1 MVTKTSENVFV
12 PLPNSLLRQAGGVI
26 YFVDEK
32 NYQIADVRAN
42 LINLN
47 VSYTMNMASEISFS
61 VSDTGLKMLENN
73 YFSISRVVAYVT
85 ETFGT
90 IEGTRNPD
98 VRERQTQLF
107 EIANVTVSQGPGA
120 SPVVEVR
127 CYSRAI
133 QQMKRDRR
141 PGSIKGSGTAF
152 VQQAAKKYGLK
163 FWGENTSKKQQI
175 NKASGGNKAD
185 SVWDVIQNLAG
196 EAKFVVFEVDGYL
209 IFASEK
215 FLLKRWGTHEVPLS
229 NKPTKKKSDK
239 KQNKYIPLIYK
250 PHFQQSSVR
259 PFTYR
264 PTIESSARNSLQ
276 LLSVPNMTISDNNP
290 WDGTGSAII
299 DRVNAV
305 RLRPGM
311 TIKMEGVPTFD
322 GYYLIDSVTFS
333 DLVPDPVNISFKKPE
348 KEEKEIKDLEIG
360 KRGPQVID
368 VLANTSAI
376 QNQVFR
382 QEDIPRFFTPPP
394 DMKIFPLP
402 TPTSPLNYPPATKGV
417 FATGNIDLWNR
428 PVLVVDGEPRT
439 LYSSTFWTRTAGIN
453 NNKPYAVLVPQI
465 WTIEYGP
472 VQVARKQVEG
482 AFKSSDSSGLIPV
495 PESTIFENAP
505 YFNFTV
511 VNDWLLGAFQAGDI
525 LSITPT
531 NFTNLSNS
539 AKNLIMS
546 TSFTVTNVSLSASTI
561 TISVNT
567 PKQRKLMNEI
577 QNKIVGGYIE
587 SSNASFRIYQGSGL
601 FLAMARGST
610 MKEAIANAS
619 NYGKLLSR
627 QQLEVV
633 KKRFPNGNFVDTA
646 GST

>member
-1 MVTKTSENVFV
+1 VTTSLEKIFV
-12 PLPNSLLRQAGGVI
+12 PLPNSLVRQAGGVI

-47 VSYTMNMASEISFS
+47 VSYTTNMASEVSFS

-73 YFSISRVVAYVT
+73 YFSIGRIVAYVT

-133 QQMKRDRR
+133 QQMKRDRS

-185 SVWDVIQNLAG
+185 SVWDVITNLAG

-215 FLLKRWGTHEVPLS
+215 FLLKRWGTHEIPLG
-229 NKPTKKKSDK
+229 NKKTKKKSDK

-259 PFTYR
+259 PYTYT
-264 PTIESSARNSLQ
+264 PTIESSQRNVLQ
-276 LLSVPNMTISDNNP
+276 LLSVPNMTISENNP
-290 WDGTGSAII
+290 WDGSGNAII
-299 DRVNAV
+299 DRFNAV

-311 TIKMEGVPTFD
+311 TVKIEGVPTFN

-360 KRGPQVID
+360 KKGPQVID
-368 VLANTSAI
+368 VLANTSAT
-376 QNQVFR
+376 QNQVFK
-382 QEDIPRFFTPPP
+382 QEDIPRFFTPPAGF
-394 DMKIFPLP
+394 KIFPLP
-402 TPTSPLNYPPATKGV
+402 TPDAPMNYPTPSAGI
-417 FATGNIDLWNR
+417 FETGNINLWDR
-428 PVLVVDGEPRT
+428 PIFVVDGEPRT
-439 LYSSTFWTRTAGIN
+439 LYSATFTTRTTGVNAG
-453 NNKPYAVLVPQI
+453 KPYAILIPQI
-465 WTIEYGP
+465 WTITGEPKQVYRSQVLSGFRSSDPEGVTPMPSSTVYENAQYFNYVVSDVSGMLSGDIVSIIP
-472 VQVARKQVEG
+472 VQ
-482 AFKSSDSSGLIPV
+482 FSG
-495 PESTIFENAP
+495 
-505 YFNFTV
+505 
-511 VNDWLLGAFQAGDI
+511 
-525 LSITPT
+525 
-531 NFTNLSNS
+531 LSNS
-539 AKNLIMS
+539 SKNIIAN
-546 TSFTVTNVSLSASTI
+546 TVFPVTNVNYAENKI
-561 TISVNT
+561 TVHVKS
-567 PKQRKLMNEI
+567 PKQRKLMDDI
-577 QNKIVGGYIE
+577 QNKIIGGFIE
-587 SSNASFRIYQGSGL
+587 SSNPSFRLWESSGL
-601 FLAMARGST
+601 FLAKARGST
-610 MKEAIANAS
+610 LREAIANAS
-619 NYGKLLSR
+619 NYGKTLSR
-627 QQLEVV
+627 QQLDVV
-633 KKRFPNGNFVDTA
+633 KKRFPRGDYSNTPGA
-646 GST
+646 A

>member
-1 MVTKTSENVFV
+1 VTTSLEKIFV
-12 PLPNSLLRQAGGVI
+12 PLPNSLVRQAGGVI

-47 VSYTMNMASEISFS
+47 VSYTTNMASEVSFS

-73 YFSISRVVAYVT
+73 YFSIGRIVAYVT

-120 SPVVEVR
+120 SPVVGVR

-133 QQMKRDRR
+133 QQMKRDRS

-185 SVWDVIQNLAG
+185 SVWDVITNLAG

-215 FLLKRWGTHEVPLS
+215 FLLKRWGTHEIPLG
-229 NKPTKKKSDK
+229 NKKTKKKSDK

-259 PFTYR
+259 PYTYT
-264 PTIESSARNSLQ
+264 PTIESSQRNVLQ
-276 LLSVPNMTISDNNP
+276 LLSVPNMTISENNP
-290 WDGTGSAII
+290 WDGSGNAII
-299 DRVNAV
+299 DRFNAV

-311 TIKMEGVPTFD
+311 TVKIEGVPTFN

-360 KRGPQVID
+360 KKGPQVID
-368 VLANTSAI
+368 VLANTSAT
-376 QNQVFR
+376 QNQVFK
-382 QEDIPRFFTPPP
+382 QEDIPRFFTPPAGF
-394 DMKIFPLP
+394 KIFPLP
-402 TPTSPLNYPPATKGV
+402 TPDAPMNYPTPSAGI
-417 FATGNIDLWNR
+417 FETGNINLWDR
-428 PVLVVDGEPRT
+428 PIFVVDGEPRT
-439 LYSSTFWTRTAGIN
+439 LYSATFTTRTTGVNAG
-453 NNKPYAVLVPQI
+453 KPYAILIPQI
-465 WTIEYGP
+465 WTITGEPKQVYRSQVLSGFRSSDPEGVTPMPSSTVYENAQYFNYVVSDVSGMLSGDIVSIIP
-472 VQVARKQVEG
+472 VQ
-482 AFKSSDSSGLIPV
+482 FSG
-495 PESTIFENAP
+495 
-505 YFNFTV
+505 
-511 VNDWLLGAFQAGDI
+511 
-525 LSITPT
+525 
-531 NFTNLSNS
+531 LSNS
-539 AKNLIMS
+539 SKNMIAN
-546 TSFTVTNVSLSASTI
+546 TVFPVTNVNYAENKI
-561 TISVNT
+561 TVHVKS
-567 PKQRKLMNEI
+567 PKQRKLMDDI
-577 QNKIVGGYIE
+577 QNKIIGGFIE
-587 SSNASFRIYQGSGL
+587 SSNPSFRLWESSGL
-601 FLAMARGST
+601 FLAKARGST
-610 MKEAIANAS
+610 LREAIANAS
-619 NYGKLLSR
+619 NYGKTLSR
-627 QQLEVV
+627 QQLDVV
-633 KKRFPNGNFVDTA
+633 KKRFPRGDYSNTPGA
-646 GST
+646 A

>member
-1 MVTKTSENVFV
+1 VTTSLEKIFV
-12 PLPNSLLRQAGGVI
+12 PLPNSLVRQAGGVI

-47 VSYTMNMASEISFS
+47 VSYTTNMASEVSFS

-73 YFSISRVVAYVT
+73 YFSIGRIVAYVT

-133 QQMKRDRR
+133 QQMKRDRS

-185 SVWDVIQNLAG
+185 SVWDVITNLAG

-215 FLLKRWGTHEVPLS
+215 FLLKRWGTHEIPLG
-229 NKPTKKKSDK
+229 NKKTKKKSDK

-259 PFTYR
+259 PYTYT
-264 PTIESSARNSLQ
+264 PTIESSQRNVLQ
-276 LLSVPNMTISDNNP
+276 LLSVPNMTISENNP
-290 WDGTGSAII
+290 WDGSGNAII
-299 DRVNAV
+299 DRFNAV

-311 TIKMEGVPTFD
+311 TVKIEGVPTFN

-360 KRGPQVID
+360 KKGPQVID
-368 VLANTSAI
+368 VLANTSAT
-376 QNQVFR
+376 QNQVFK
-382 QEDIPRFFTPPP
+382 QEDIPRFFTPPAGF
-394 DMKIFPLP
+394 KIFPLP
-402 TPTSPLNYPPATKGV
+402 TPDAPMNYPTPSAGI
-417 FATGNIDLWNR
+417 FETGNINLWDR
-428 PVLVVDGEPRT
+428 PIFVVDGEPRT
-439 LYSSTFWTRTAGIN
+439 LYSATFTTRTTGVNAG
-453 NNKPYAVLVPQI
+453 KPYAILIPQI
-465 WTIEYGP
+465 WTITGEPKQVYRSQVLSGFRSSDPEGVTPMPSSTVYENAQYFNYVVSDVSGMLSGDIVSIIP
-472 VQVARKQVEG
+472 VQ
-482 AFKSSDSSGLIPV
+482 FSG
-495 PESTIFENAP
+495 
-505 YFNFTV
+505 
-511 VNDWLLGAFQAGDI
+511 
-525 LSITPT
+525 
-531 NFTNLSNS
+531 LSNS
-539 AKNLIMS
+539 SKNMIAN
-546 TSFTVTNVSLSASTI
+546 TVFPVTNVNYAENKI
-561 TISVNT
+561 TVHVKS
-567 PKQRKLMNEI
+567 PKQRKLMDDI
-577 QNKIVGGYIE
+577 QNKIIGGFIE
-587 SSNASFRIYQGSGL
+587 SSNPSFRLWESSGL
-601 FLAMARGST
+601 FLAKARGST
-610 MKEAIANAS
+610 LREAIANAS
-619 NYGKLLSR
+619 NYGKTLSR
-627 QQLEVV
+627 QQLDVV
-633 KKRFPNGNFVDTA
+633 KKRFPRGDYSNTPGA
-646 GST
+646 A

>member
-1 MVTKTSENVFV
+1 MTTSLEKIFV
-12 PLPNSLLRQAGGVI
+12 PLPNSLVRQAGGVI

-47 VSYTMNMASEISFS
+47 VSYTTNMASEVSFS

-73 YFSISRVVAYVT
+73 YFSIGRIVAYVT

-133 QQMKRDRR
+133 QQMKRDRS

-185 SVWDVIQNLAG
+185 SVWDVITNLAG

-215 FLLKRWGTHEVPLS
+215 FLLKRWGTHEIPLG
-229 NKPTKKKSDK
+229 NKKTKKKSDK

-259 PFTYR
+259 PYTYT
-264 PTIESSARNSLQ
+264 PTIESSQRNVLQ
-276 LLSVPNMTISDNNP
+276 LLSVPNMTISENNP
-290 WDGTGSAII
+290 WDGSGNAII
-299 DRVNAV
+299 DRFNAV

-311 TIKMEGVPTFD
+311 TVKIEGVPTFN

-360 KRGPQVID
+360 KKGPQVID
-368 VLANTSAI
+368 VLANTSAT
-376 QNQVFR
+376 QNQVFK
-382 QEDIPRFFTPPP
+382 QEDIPRFFTPPAGF
-394 DMKIFPLP
+394 KIFPLP
-402 TPTSPLNYPPATKGV
+402 TPDAPMNYPTPSAGI
-417 FATGNIDLWNR
+417 FETGNINLWDR
-428 PVLVVDGEPRT
+428 PIFVVDGEPRT
-439 LYSSTFWTRTAGIN
+439 LYSATFTTRTTGVNAG
-453 NNKPYAVLVPQI
+453 KPYAILIPQI
-465 WTIEYGP
+465 WTITGEPKQVYRSQVLSGFRSSDPEGVTPMPSSTVYENAQYFNYVVSDVSGMLSGDIVSIIP
-472 VQVARKQVEG
+472 VQ
-482 AFKSSDSSGLIPV
+482 FSG
-495 PESTIFENAP
+495 
-505 YFNFTV
+505 
-511 VNDWLLGAFQAGDI
+511 
-525 LSITPT
+525 
-531 NFTNLSNS
+531 LSNS
-539 AKNLIMS
+539 SKNIIAN
-546 TSFTVTNVSLSASTI
+546 TVFPVTNVNYAENKI
-561 TISVNT
+561 TVHVKS
-567 PKQRKLMNEI
+567 PKQRKLMDDI
-577 QNKIVGGYIE
+577 QNKIIGGFIE
-587 SSNASFRIYQGSGL
+587 SSNPSFRLWESSGL
-601 FLAMARGST
+601 FLAKARGST
-610 MKEAIANAS
+610 LREAIANAS
-619 NYGKLLSR
+619 NYGKTLSR
-627 QQLEVV
+627 QQLDVV
-633 KKRFPNGNFVDTA
+633 KKRFPRGDYSNTPGA
-646 GST
+646 A

>member
-1 MVTKTSENVFV
+1 MPASITY
-12 PLPNSLLRQAGGVI
+12 LPTPTSLLRQAGGVI

-47 VSYTMNMASEISFS
+47 VSYAMNMSSEISFS

-73 YFSISRVVAYVT
+73 YFSIGRIVAYVT

-98 VRERQTQLF
+98 VKEKQTQLF

-120 SPVVEVR
+120 SPTVEVR

-163 FWGENTSKKQQI
+163 FFGQSTNKKQQI

-185 SVWDVIQNLAG
+185 SVWDVITNLAT

-209 IFASEK
+209 VFASEK

-229 NKPTKKKSDK
+229 KKKTKKKSDS
-239 KQNKYIPLIYK
+239 KQNKYIPVIYK
-250 PHFQQSSVR
+250 SHFQQSSVK
-259 PFTYR
+259 PFSFQ

-276 LLSVPNMTISDNNP
+276 LLSVPNVTISENNP
-290 WDGTGSAII
+290 FDGSGNAII
-299 DRVNAV
+299 DRANAV

-311 TIKMEGVPTFD
+311 TIKIDGVPTFN

-368 VLANTSAI
+368 VLANTSVV
-376 QNQVFR
+376 QNQVFK
-382 QEDIPRFFTPPP
+382 QDNIPRFFTPPANLN
-394 DMKIFPLP
+394 IFPLP
-402 TPTSPLNYPPATKGV
+402 SASLPYNYPPKTKGI
-417 FATGNIDLWNR
+417 FETGNINLWSR
-428 PVLVVDGEPRT
+428 PVFMVDNEPRT
-439 LYSSTFWTRTAGIN
+439 LYSATFVTRKSGVN
-453 NNKPYAVLVPQI
+453 GGKPYALLVPQI
-465 WTIEYGP
+465 WTKVLSSGSVP
-472 VQVARKQVEG
+472 VQLSRCQILS
-482 AFKSSDSSGLIPV
+482 FFRSSDASGLVPV
-495 PESTIFENAP
+495 ASSVSFQKAP
-505 YFNFTV
+505 YLHLGV
-511 VNDWLLGAFQAGDI
+511 DSVSDLQVNDTLTI
-525 LSITPT
+525 LPVD
-531 NFTNLSNS
+531 F
-539 AKNLIMS
+539 KNASSSSRLA
-546 TSFTVTNVSLSASTI
+546 ASTTLFRI
-561 TISVNT
+561 NSINVMGNRVTISVPT
-567 PKQRKLMNEI
+567 PIHGKQIAVI

-587 SSNASFRIYQGSGL
+587 SDTSSFRYAESSGL
-601 FLAMARGST
+601 FLAKARGNT
-610 MKEAIANAS
+610 TKEAIANAS
-619 NYGKLLSR
+619 IYGKLISR
-627 QQLEVV
+627 QQLEVM
-633 KKRFPNGNFVDTA
+633 KKRFPNGKFENTPGA
-646 GST
+646 S

>member
-1 MVTKTSENVFV
+1 MTTSLEKIFV
-12 PLPNSLLRQAGGVI
+12 PLPNSLVRQAGGVI

-47 VSYTMNMASEISFS
+47 VSYTTNMASEVSFS

-73 YFSISRVVAYVT
+73 YFSIGRIVAYVT

-133 QQMKRDRR
+133 QQMKRDRS

-185 SVWDVIQNLAG
+185 SVWDVITNLAG

-215 FLLKRWGTHEVPLS
+215 FLLKRWGTHEIPLG
-229 NKPTKKKSDK
+229 NKKTKKKSDK

-259 PFTYR
+259 PYTYT
-264 PTIESSARNSLQ
+264 PTIESSQRNVLQ
-276 LLSVPNMTISDNNP
+276 LLSVPNMTISENNP
-290 WDGTGSAII
+290 WDGSGNAII
-299 DRVNAV
+299 DRFNAV

-311 TIKMEGVPTFD
+311 TVKIEGVPTFN

-360 KRGPQVID
+360 KKGPQVID
-368 VLANTSAI
+368 VLANTSAT
-376 QNQVFR
+376 QNQVFK
-382 QEDIPRFFTPPP
+382 QEDIPRFFTPPAGF
-394 DMKIFPLP
+394 KIFPLP
-402 TPTSPLNYPPATKGV
+402 TPDAPMNYPTPSAGI
-417 FATGNIDLWNR
+417 FETGNINLWDR
-428 PVLVVDGEPRT
+428 PIFVVDGEPRT
-439 LYSSTFWTRTAGIN
+439 LYSATFTTRTTGVNAG
-453 NNKPYAVLVPQI
+453 KPYAILIPQI
-465 WTIEYGP
+465 WTITGEPKQVYRSQVLSGFRSSDPEGVTPMPSSTVYENAQYFNYVVSDVSGMLSGDIVSIIP
-472 VQVARKQVEG
+472 VQ
-482 AFKSSDSSGLIPV
+482 FSG
-495 PESTIFENAP
+495 
-505 YFNFTV
+505 
-511 VNDWLLGAFQAGDI
+511 
-525 LSITPT
+525 
-531 NFTNLSNS
+531 LSNS
-539 AKNLIMS
+539 SKNMIAN
-546 TSFTVTNVSLSASTI
+546 TVFPVTNVNYAENKI
-561 TISVNT
+561 TVHVKS
-567 PKQRKLMNEI
+567 PKQRKLMDDI
-577 QNKIVGGYIE
+577 QNKIIGGFIE
-587 SSNASFRIYQGSGL
+587 SSNPSFRLWESSGL
-601 FLAMARGST
+601 FLAKARGST
-610 MKEAIANAS
+610 LREAIANAS
-619 NYGKLLSR
+619 NYGKTLSR
-627 QQLEVV
+627 QQLDVV
-633 KKRFPNGNFVDTA
+633 KKRFPRGDYSNTPGA
-646 GST
+646 A

>member
-1 MVTKTSENVFV
+1 MSSTEISNITV
-12 PLPNSLLRQAGGVI
+12 PAPNSLLRQAGGVI

-42 LINLN
+42 LISIN

-120 SPVVEVR
+120 SPTVEVR

-215 FLLKRWGTHEVPLS
+215 FLLKRWGTHEIPLS

-250 PHFQQSSVR
+250 PHFQQSSVK
-259 PFTYR
+259 PFTYKT
-264 PTIESSARNSLQ
+264 TIESSARNSLQ

-290 WDGTGSAII
+290 WDGTGNAII

-333 DLVPDPVNISFKKPE
+333 DLVPNPVNITFKKPE

-368 VLANTSAI
+368 ALANTSVI
-376 QNQVFR
+376 QSQVFR

-394 DMKIFPLP
+394 DMRIFPLP
-402 TPTSPLNYPPATKGV
+402 SSTSPLNYPPATSGV
-417 FATGNIDLWNR
+417 FATGNIDLWDR
-428 PVLVVDGEPRT
+428 PVFVVDGEPRT
-439 LYSSTFWTRTAGIN
+439 LYSSTFITRTVGVN
-453 NNKPYAVLVPQI
+453 NSKPYALLIPQI
-465 WTIEYGP
+465 WTISSYP
-472 VQVARKQVEG
+472 VQVCRGKIV
-482 AFKSSDSSGLIPV
+482 SSFRSTDEYGLIPA
-495 PESTIFENAP
+495 PTSTSFENAR
-505 YFNFTV
+505 YFNFTTDDYFAIA
-511 VNDWLLGAFQAGDI
+511 NIAAGDMVSLLPQNFVS
-525 LSITPT
+525 LSG
-531 NFTNLSNS
+531 
-539 AKNLIMS
+539 AVKNNINNTTFL
-546 TSFTVTNVSLSASTI
+546 VTNVSVMTN
-561 TISVNT
+561 TVTVNVST
-567 PKQRKLMNEI
+567 PKQRKLLGEI
-577 QNKIVGGYIE
+577 QNKIVDGYFE
-587 SSNASFRIYQGSGL
+587 SSNGSFRLWESSGL
-601 FLAMARGST
+601 FLCKARGST
-610 MKEAIANAS
+610 TKEAIANAS
-619 NYGKLLSR
+619 TYGKLLSR
-627 QQLEVV
+627 QQLEVL
-633 KKRFPNGNFVDTA
+633 KRRFPTGNFIDIA
-646 GST
+646 GSS